1 MYVTAILIHSR
12 NRVVIP
18 VKYIFSID
26 IVQIYNRGMSRNK
39 DHIIYYSN
47 DDSDEPNFRL
57 PIKSEFDPIVPAC
70 YKARVLNIFGMYI
83 VNVVIGVHLKTR

>member
-1 MYVTAILIHSR
+1 MYVTVILIESR
-12 NRVVIP
+12 YRVVIP

-39 DHIIYYSN
+39 NHIIYYSN

-57 PIKSEFDPIVPAC
+57 PIRNYFDPNVPAC
-70 YKARVLNIFGMYI
+70 CKARILNIFGKYI
-83 VNVVIGVHLKTR
+83 